1 MASEASDDQ
10 STAQNNQKL
19 INSRHK
25 SVTSHEIENN
35 IVKMLTFFSPLFHNV
50 VYEWS
55 LESLYLSCNESDI
68 HYLDGTFL
76 PVPNHQ
82 CVT

>member
-19 INSRHK
+19 INSRLK
-25 SVTSHEIENN
+25 SVTSHEIGNN
-35 IVKMLTFFSPLFHNV
+35 IVKMLRFFSLFHNV

-55 LESLYLSCNESDI
+55 LKSLSLSCNESDV
-68 HYLDGTFL
+68 HYLDCTFL